1 MTEHQNRLLPR
12 IPHVY
17 PFRSFT
23 NKEMTNHDQHYR
35 NKKELFTLL
44 LMDRKSAH
52 GHLGHFPVRK
62 RLMNKSAVTI
72 GGGE

>member
-1 MTEHQNRLLPR
+1 MTKDVRY
-12 IPHVY
+12 VY
-17 PFRSFT
+17 PFRGFN

-44 LMDRKSAH
+44 LMDQKSARAN
-52 GHLGHFPVRK
+52 LGHFPDRK